1 MPLPTERLY
10 LNNTYAFTSSSTIVE
25 IVFLEAEEAEKKGG
39 ASPAAAPAPAPSS
52 APASDPFPSPS
63 SRRVAIITAA
73 TVFHPQGGGQPCDVG
88 RIISSSSSSPCTFL
102 VESVRDNGQ
111 GTLYHYGRFDDDAT
125 RAFEVG
131 EAVTLE
137 IDEARRRLHA
147 RLHSA
152 GHALDVCVLQIGL
165 AEHLKPTKG
174 FHFLE
179 GPFVEY
185 KGKLP
190 SDGVGTPEEIVNAL
204 NVKMQALIEEDIG
217 TTVDVVSKP
226 EAAKLLSSEAD
237 VGHFADDAQIRL
249 VSVGGNLC
257 PCGGTHVQSTKE
269 LGSIEVTKIK
279 TKKNVTK
286 ISYRL
291 GKKEEAAAVSPSD

>member
-1 MPLPTERLY
+1 MPPLPTERLY
-10 LNNTYAFTSSSTIVE
+10 LNDTYAFTSSSTIVD
-25 IVFLEAEEAEKKGG
+25 IVFLEEEEAENDGQE
-39 ASPAAAPAPAPSS
+39 A
-52 APASDPFPSPS
+52 PSPS

-73 TVFHPQGGGQPCDVG
+73 TVFHPQGGGQPSDVG
-88 RIISSSSSSPCTFL
+88 RIISSSSSSSSCSSSSSPSPSSASTIFH
-102 VESVRDNGQ
+102 VESVRDNGE
-111 GTLYHYGRFDDDAT
+111 GILYHHGRFDDDAT
-125 RAFEVG
+125 GTFEVG

-137 IDEARRRLHA
+137 VDEARRRLHA

-152 GHALDVCVLQIGL
+152 GHALDVCVLQMGL

-190 SDGVGTPEEIVNAL
+190 SDGVGTAEEIVDAL
-204 NVKMQALIEEDIG
+204 NLKMQALIEEDIG

-237 VGHFADDAQIRL
+237 VSHFTEHAQIRL

-269 LGSIEVTKIK
+269 LGPIEVTKIK

-291 GKKEEAAAVSPSD
+291 GKKEETVAASASD